1 MSKVM
6 IIEVGDKE
14 YKLGFPNR
22 MAVKNAEAKGMN
34 IIEGADKLVTAMD
47 KIFYG
52 GLLAYQPD
60 MKEEEALKVLEQYLA
75 EDGYIDEI
83 IPFLTE
89 QYMAFLKSP
98 DGKKKKKAKIVE
110 M

>member
-1 MSKVM
+1 MNKVM
-6 IIEVGDKE
+6 VIEVGEKE

-22 MAVKNAEAKGMN
+22 MAIKKAEAKGMN
-34 IIEGADKLVTAMD
+34 IVEASEKLVTSMD

-52 GLLAYQPD
+52 GLLAYQPE
-60 MKEEEALKVLEQYLA
+60 MTESKANELLEQYI
-75 EDGYIDEI
+75 EEGGDINEI

-89 QYMAFLKSP
+89 QYWAFLKSP

>member
-1 MSKVM
+1 MNKVM
-6 IIEVGDKE
+6 IIEVGEKE

-22 MAVKNAEAKGMN
+22 IAVKKAEAKGLN
-34 IIEGADKLVTAMD
+34 IAEVGDKIITAMD

-52 GLLAYQPD
+52 GLLAYQPNITEV
-60 MKEEEALKVLEQYLA
+60 KATELLEQYIEEGGDA
-75 EDGYIDEI
+75 NEI

-98 DGKKKKKAKIVE
+98 DGKTKKKAKIVE

>member
-1 MSKVM
+1 M
-6 IIEVGDKE
+6 IIEVGEKE
-14 YKLGFPNR
+14 YKLGFPDR
-22 MAVKNAEAKGMN
+22 MSIKKAEAKGMN
-34 IIEGADKLVTAMD
+34 IIEGSEKLVTAMD

-52 GLLAYQPD
+52 GLLAYQPE
-60 MKEEEALKVLEQYLA
+60 MTEKEGLEILEQYLA
-75 EDGYIDEI
+75 EGGDVNEI

-98 DGKKKKKAKIVE
+98 DGMKKKKAKIVE

>member
-1 MSKVM
+1 MV
-6 IIEVGDKE
+6 IEVGKKE

-22 MAVKNAEAKGMN
+22 KAIKEAEAKGMN
-34 IIEGADKLVTAMD
+34 IIEGGDGKLVTAMD

-60 MKEEEALKVLEQYLA
+60 ITEEKATEILEQYIS
-75 EDGYIDEI
+75 EDGDVDEI
-83 IPFLTE
+83 MPFLTE

-110 M
+110 A

>member
-6 IIEVGDKE
+6 IIEVGEKE

-22 MAVKNAEAKGMN
+22 MAIKKAEAKGMN
-34 IIEGADKLVTAMD
+34 IVGGADKIVTAMD

-52 GLLAYQPD
+52 GLLAYHP
-60 MKEEEALKVLEQYLA
+60 ELTEAKATELLDQYIS
-75 EDGYIDEI
+75 EGGDVNEI

>member
-1 MSKVM
+1 MSKIMV
-6 IIEVGDKE
+6 IEVGEKE

-22 MAVKNAEAKGMN
+22 MAVKNAEAKGMS
-34 IIEGADKLVTAMD
+34 IVEGTDKLVTAMD

-52 GLLAYQPD
+52 GLLAYQSEIT
-60 MKEEEALKVLEQYLA
+60 EEEALEVLEAYLA
-75 EDGYIDEI
+75 EGGDINEV

-98 DGKKKKKAKIVE
+98 NGKKKKKAKIVE